1 MLTSRGKARTAISH
15 TDSQRY
21 GIWACKGG
29 IPIEKIDHWIEGG
42 KGQYSYIQAFIDC
55 DDFSLTANRGSIH
68 NTEIEKLDIIR
79 MKLNEIFNSKSVD
92 NLLNER
98 SEIEKFENLITSIE
112 EDGKNLERRFT
123 DVNKCGKIILPDGII
138 LKEPSRR
145 KSGYSESETMV
156 LLVQLT
162 TIYPLIFTF
171 KLLDYN
177 TTDGIDFVAESNK
190 NPKYIELKGTM
201 NKNIKHPFRY
211 IYKFIAYDI
220 NFSENDIVE
229 DLEEFKAILKI
240 NKNDKFPSFDE
251 RFKDKQYVSYKLEP
265 EAAAIQSMEIINLKT
280 ILTDLIR
287 AKIE

>member
-1 MLTSRGKARTAISH
+1 
-15 TDSQRY
+15 
-21 GIWACKGG
+21 
-29 IPIEKIDHWIEGG
+29 
-42 KGQYSYIQAFIDC
+42 
-55 DDFSLTANRGSIH
+55 
-68 NTEIEKLDIIR
+68 